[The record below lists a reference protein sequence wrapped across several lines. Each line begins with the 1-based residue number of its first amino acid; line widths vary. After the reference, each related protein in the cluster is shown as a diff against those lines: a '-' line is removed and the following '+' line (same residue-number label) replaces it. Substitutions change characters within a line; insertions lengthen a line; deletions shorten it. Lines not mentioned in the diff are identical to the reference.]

1 MEAIVNLIQVLN
13 DKCSI
18 LLFFWKNT
26 DYLFLSFSGGRVL
39 PAEVELVRLQTEDG
53 HQQRDQCSWVQP
65 VSSGDPEQSKVEEEK
80 KTMSRYVMMLMV
92 MREQSK
98 ATKNDLDMDHGQSSV
113 GKDDND
119 IINEVKALKSNH
131 CLQVIVMKDESRVAK
146 T

>member
-1 MEAIVNLIQVLN
+1 
-13 DKCSI
+13 
-18 LLFFWKNT
+18 
-26 DYLFLSFSGGRVL
+26 
-39 PAEVELVRLQTEDG
+39 
-53 HQQRDQCSWVQP
+53 
-65 VSSGDPEQSKVEEEK
+65 
-80 KTMSRYVMMLMV
+80 MSRYVMMLMV

-131 CLQVIVMKDESRVAK
+131 CLQVIVMKDESRVEK